1 MPLLPA
7 LSLPKTNMT
16 ADEMIPDT
24 QTKGHDPR
32 YWCLPPMC
40 EDPDSV
46 VAISGGYEFHLV
58 SQGRQVGIWKS
69 WTAVKAMVSGYP
81 DGAHKGHHTYA
92 GCIGE
97 WQVHCQLGVH
107 PHPADPGPSK
117 GKSRADPANRG
128 HRCSSS
134 TPASQRTSGALSVAQ
149 GSRRGTARYFAIWG
163 AQIVYSSKYKAKLVF
178 DEAVDEGVEPELL
191 STDDFDVVLAY
202 AEGHFF

>member
-1 MPLLPA
+1 MPLPPA
-7 LSLPKTNMT
+7 PSLPKTNMT

-32 YWCLPPMC
+32 YWCLPPMR

-46 VAISGGYEFHLV
+46 VAIGGGYEFHLV
-58 SQGRQVGIWKS
+58 SQGRQVGVWKS
-69 WTAVKAMVSGYP
+69 WCVWSYTISVRLICHRTAAKAMVSGYP

-117 GKSRADPANRG
+117 GKSRADPTNRG
-128 HRCSSS
+128 HRRSSS

-163 AQIVYSSKYKAKLVF
+163 AQIVYSSK
-178 DEAVDEGVEPELL
+178 
-191 STDDFDVVLAY
+191 
-202 AEGHFF
+202 